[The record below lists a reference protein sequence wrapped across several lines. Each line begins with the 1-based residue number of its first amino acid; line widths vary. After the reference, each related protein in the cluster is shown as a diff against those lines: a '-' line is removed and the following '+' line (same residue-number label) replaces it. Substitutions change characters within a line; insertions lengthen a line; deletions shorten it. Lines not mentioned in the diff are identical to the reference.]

1 MAPNE
6 ATPITPVVEEAY
18 NRGIPVIVVDRK
30 ILSDKYTAY
39 VGADN
44 YEIGKAVGE
53 YVANVLHGQGDVVE
67 ISGLVGST
75 PAVDRHQGFVKL
87 YPLIPVSGCWPL
99 KTVPGCN
106 SRPERKWIL
115 C

>member
-1 MAPNE
+1 M
-6 ATPITPVVEEAY
+6 Y
-18 NRGIPVIVVDRK
+18 KRQ
-30 ILSDKYTAY
+30 AY

-75 PAVDRHQGFVKL
+75 PAVDRHQGFVKAISCLL
-87 YPLIPVSGCWPL
+87 YTSGARNEAMAFTNCPKVSELASRSPLTMLESSGLSLSLIHICRGRAVL
-99 KTVPGCN
+99 
-106 SRPERKWIL
+106 
-115 C
+115 